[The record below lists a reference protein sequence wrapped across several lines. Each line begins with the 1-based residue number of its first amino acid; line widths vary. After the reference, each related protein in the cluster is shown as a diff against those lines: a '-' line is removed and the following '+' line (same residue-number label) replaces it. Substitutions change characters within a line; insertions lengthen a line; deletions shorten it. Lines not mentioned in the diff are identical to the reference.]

1 MAKTTSKPTKKVAP
15 EKIPTGLSGTAG
27 EYFVAAQLSRLGHIA
42 SINLKNTKG
51 VDILVM
57 NDSGTRQVMIQV
69 KTNQGSER
77 TWMLT
82 KKADTLK
89 QDHLFYVFVNLNG
102 VRAMPEFFIVPSKVV
117 AEYGLHDHLTW
128 LKTPGKKGQP
138 HKDNSIR
145 IFRDE
150 VMAYRDQWDT
160 LGL

>member
-1 MAKTTSKPTKKVAP
+1 MAKKIHT
-15 EKIPTGLSGTAG
+15 EKIPSALSGTAG

-57 NDSGTRQVMIQV
+57 NEKATQTVMIQV

-82 KKADTLK
+82 KKADTLFNDK
-89 QDHLFYVFVNLNG
+89 LFYVFVNLNG
-102 VRAMPEFFIVPSKVV
+102 VNAPPDFFIVPSKVV
-117 AEYGLHDHLTW
+117 AEYGLNDHTTW
-128 LKTPGKKGQP
+128 LNSPGKKGQV

-150 VMAYRDQWDT
+150 VMKYRNRWDT

>member
-1 MAKTTSKPTKKVAP
+1 MAKKVP
-15 EKIPTGLSGTAG
+15 VQKIPTALSGTAG

-57 NDSGTRQVMIQV
+57 NEKATQTVMIQV
-69 KTNQGSER
+69 KTNQGSDR

-82 KKADTLK
+82 KKADTLFNDK
-89 QDHLFYVFVNLNG
+89 LFYVFVNLNG
-102 VRAMPEFFIVPSKVV
+102 PSALPDFFIVPSKVV
-117 AEYGLHDHLTW
+117 AKYGLNDHLTW

-150 VMAYRDQWDT
+150 VMAYRDKWDT